1 MAVGGRTPTSA
12 APALL
17 LLLLPPADSGQA
29 QQPASSP
36 SLLPPPPPPPLP
48 SCGSTTLRDSALNL
62 TEVAW
67 QPEQGGVYIGAP
79 SLVRLPGSGHV
90 LVSSNLFG
98 SGVDF
103 SDPRTGVAL
112 HRSTDSAAS
121 FSPMQLPA
129 PGVLNHCDSTLF
141 VLGTSVYLLG
151 PACRGDVVRLSRR
164 SAPPPTLP

>member
-98 SGVDF
+98 SGVNF
-103 SDPRTGVAL
+103 SDPQTGAAV
-112 HRSTDSAAS
+112 HRSTDNGES
-121 FSPMQLPA
+121 FSPVQLPA

>member
-1 MAVGGRTPTSA
+1 M
-12 APALL
+12 
-17 LLLLPPADSGQA
+17 
-29 QQPASSP
+29 
-36 SLLPPPPPPPLP
+36 
-48 SCGSTTLRDSALNL
+48 
-62 TEVAW
+62 AW

-98 SGVDF
+98 SGVNF
-103 SDPRTGVAL
+103 SDPQTGAAL

-121 FSPMQLPA
+121 FSPVQLPA

-164 SAPPPTLP
+164 WLPPPLP

>member
-1 MAVGGRTPTSA
+1 MAVGARTPTSA
-12 APALL
+12 TPALL
-17 LLLLPPADSGQA
+17 LLLIPPAGSGQA
-29 QQPASSP
+29 TWPARTP
-36 SLLPPPPPPPLP
+36 LLPPPPPPPLP

-112 HRSTDSAAS
+112 HRSTSAGAS
-121 FSPMQLPA
+121 FSPVQLPA

-141 VLGTSVYLLG
+141 ILGTSVYLLG

>member
-1 MAVGGRTPTSA
+1 MAVGARTPTSA

-17 LLLLPPADSGQA
+17 LLLLPPAGSGLA

-36 SLLPPPPPPPLP
+36 SLLPPPPLP

-98 SGVDF
+98 SGVNF
-103 SDPRTGVAL
+103 SDPQTGAII
-112 HRSTDSAAS
+112 HRSASAGAS
-121 FSPMQLPA
+121 FSPVQLPA